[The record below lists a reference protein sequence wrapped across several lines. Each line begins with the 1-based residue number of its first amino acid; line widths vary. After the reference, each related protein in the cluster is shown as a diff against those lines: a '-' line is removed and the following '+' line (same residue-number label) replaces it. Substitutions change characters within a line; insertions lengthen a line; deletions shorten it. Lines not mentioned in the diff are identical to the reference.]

1 MCRLAGLTKNDIK
14 LVFSYQIH
22 PIAGLLVD
30 RHFDDAQ
37 HTATF
42 KTNEYTN

>member
-1 MCRLAGLTKNDIK
+1 MTGLTKNDIK

-30 RHFDDAQ
+30 RHFEE
-37 HTATF
+37 HSVTF
-42 KTNEYTN
+42 KTGEYTN